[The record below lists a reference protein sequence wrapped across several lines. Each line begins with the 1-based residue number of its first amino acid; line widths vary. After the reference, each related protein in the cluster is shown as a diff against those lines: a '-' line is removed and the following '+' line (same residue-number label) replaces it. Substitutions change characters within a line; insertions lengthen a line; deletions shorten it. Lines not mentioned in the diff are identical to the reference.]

1 MPNTISSRTYRDKY
15 RLANLDQALRTML
28 VAEKIC
34 LVDRSDNLRI
44 QSPYASTP
52 TVTVQ
57 ALSGAY
63 TVADFTTTDDTLTVT
78 DEFIAGEH
86 IRDFESLL
94 SNFDLFASREDILAA
109 NVAIKIDSYVLNSV
123 AKNGT
128 GTYTTAVGGFSTVAN
143 VNKIMADLIALVSGY
158 AEIYNGMYLVL
169 ETTEMS
175 GLIQAQASNGFNYAD
190 SALKNGFMTNYMGV
204 DIYIVRPGLFVSATV
219 GTITFANSGKRI
231 FGVKNMSTYAS
242 PRGIQIDEKAVSLKT
257 GKEVVVYGYIGHKF
271 WTPKTGLGITITL
284 A

>member
-1 MPNTISSRTYRDKY
+1 MANTLSSRTFRDKY
-15 RLANLDQALRTML
+15 RLTTLDQALRTRL

-34 LVDRSDNLRI
+34 MVDRSNNLRI

-52 TVTVQ
+52 TVVVQ
-57 ALSGAY
+57 ALSGSY
-63 TVADFTTTDDTLTVT
+63 SVADYTTTDDTLTVT
-78 DEFIAGEH
+78 DEFIVAEH

-94 SNFDLFASREDILAA
+94 SNFDLFASRYDIMAA
-109 NVAIKIDSYVLNSV
+109 NVAIKIDSYVLNSL

-143 VNKIMADLIALVSGY
+143 VNKIMGDLIALVSGY
-158 AEIYNGMYLVL
+158 AEMYNGLYLVL

-175 GLIQAQASNGFNYAD
+175 GLIQAQAANGFNYAD
-190 SALKNGFMTNYMGV
+190 SALKNGFITNYMGV
-204 DIYIVRPGLFVSATV
+204 DIFIVRPGLFVSATV

-231 FGVKNMSTYAS
+231 FGVKNMSTYAA
-242 PRGIQIDEKAVSLKT
+242 PRGINVEEKEVSLKT

-271 WTPKTGLGITITL
+271 WTPKTALGVTITL

>member
-1 MPNTISSRTYRDKY
+1 MPNTISSRTFRDKY
-15 RLANLDQALRTML
+15 RLTTLDQALRTRL

-44 QSPYASTP
+44 QSPYGSTP
-52 TVTVQ
+52 TVVVQ

-63 TVADFTTTDDTLTVT
+63 TVADYTTTDDTLTVT
-78 DEFIAGEH
+78 DEFIVAEH
-86 IRDFESLL
+86 VRDFESTL
-94 SNFDLFASREDILAA
+94 SNFDLFASRFDIMTA
-109 NVAIKIDSYVLNSV
+109 NVAISVDKYVLNSV

-143 VNKIMADLIALVSGY
+143 VNKIFGDLIALVSGY
-158 AEIYNGMYLVL
+158 AEMYNGLYLVI

-175 GLIQAQASNGFNYAD
+175 GLIQAQAINGFNYAD

-204 DIYIVRPGLFVSATV
+204 DIYVVRPSTFVTATI
-219 GTITFANSGKRI
+219 GTVAFTNSGKRI
-231 FGVKNMSTYAS
+231 FGVKNMSTYAA
-242 PRGIQIDEKAVSLKT
+242 PRGINTEEKEVSLKT
-257 GKEVVVYGYIGHKF
+257 GKEIVVYGYIGHKF
-271 WTPKTGLGITITL
+271 WAPKTSLGVTITL

>member
-1 MPNTISSRTYRDKY
+1 MPNTISSRTFRDKY
-15 RLANLDQALRTML
+15 RLTTLDQALRTRL

-44 QSPYASTP
+44 QSPYGSTP
-52 TVTVQ
+52 TVVVQ
-57 ALSGAY
+57 ALSGTYA
-63 TVADFTTTDDTLTVT
+63 VADYTTTDDTLTVT
-78 DEFIAGEH
+78 DEFIVAEH
-86 IRDFESLL
+86 VRDFESTL
-94 SNFDLFASREDILAA
+94 SNFDLFASRFDIMTA
-109 NVAIKIDSYVLNSV
+109 NVAITVDKYVLNSV

-143 VNKIMADLIALVSGY
+143 VNKIFGDLIALVSGY
-158 AEIYNGMYLVL
+158 AEMYNGLYLVI

-175 GLIQAQASNGFNYAD
+175 GLIQAQAINGFNYAD

-204 DIYIVRPGLFVSATV
+204 DIYVVRPSTFVTATI
-219 GTITFANSGKRI
+219 GTVAFTNSGKRI

-242 PRGIQIDEKAVSLKT
+242 PRGINTEEKEVSLKT
-257 GKEVVVYGYIGHKF
+257 GKEIVVYGYIGHKF
-271 WTPKTGLGITITL
+271 WAPKTALGVTITL